1 MALSGRYLFMEA
13 QLYCSTPTRFSE
25 FFFFFFYNLI
35 VMQFSIV
42 CFLFLGLDFI
52 SLLEWHWL
60 ILDILDPL

>member
-1 MALSGRYLFMEA
+1 MADTFLWRLSYIAPPPQDFLN
-13 QLYCSTPTRFSE
+13 
-25 FFFFFFYNLI
+25 FFFFYNLI